1 MNSRKKVYRTGR
13 INMQLIELAGGSF
26 RRENMV
32 KHKYY
37 GNIYAG
43 ILRLNSRESKILVC
57 EYRFGGSELLGI
69 FPEENTEKPDEIA
82 DIMSYMSV
90 FLEENRSRIQDNQ
103 GIRRNIYVVILMLA
117 KLLAIVFAGI
127 VCKRFLTGNISGQ
140 MCIVYLLG
148 CIGLYIL
155 SKINEIFLPAM
166 MDVYIE
172 HN

>member
-1 MNSRKKVYRTGR
+1 
-13 INMQLIELAGGSF
+13 MQLIELAGGSF
-26 RRENMV
+26 HRKNMM

-37 GNIYAG
+37 GNIYEG
-43 ILRLNSRESKILVC
+43 ILNLNARESKALVC

-69 FPEENTEKPDEIA
+69 FPEEDVKNPDEVA
-82 DIMSYMSV
+82 DLMSYMRG

-117 KLLAIVFAGI
+117 KLLAIIFTGI
-127 VCKRFLTGNISGQ
+127 VFKRFLTGNISWQ
-140 MCIVYLLG
+140 MCIAYLLG

-166 MDVYIE
+166 MDVYMGI
-172 HN
+172 

>member
-1 MNSRKKVYRTGR
+1 
-13 INMQLIELAGGSF
+13 
-26 RRENMV
+26 MV

-37 GNIYAG
+37 GNIYEG
-43 ILRLNSRESKILVC
+43 ILRLNSRESKTLVC
-57 EYRFGGSELLGI
+57 DYCFGGSELHGI
-69 FPEENTEKPDEIA
+69 LPEENTEKPDEVA
-82 DIMSYMSV
+82 DIMSYMSE

-127 VCKRFLTGNISGQ
+127 VSKRFLIGNISGQ